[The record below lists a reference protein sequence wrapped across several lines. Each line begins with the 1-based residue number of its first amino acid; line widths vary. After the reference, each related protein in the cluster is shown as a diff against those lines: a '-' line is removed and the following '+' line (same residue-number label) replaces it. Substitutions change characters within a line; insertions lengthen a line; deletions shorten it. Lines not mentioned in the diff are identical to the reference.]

1 MSMDSKPIPIVPPCL
16 GCHSTLDKYR
26 NKPAPDCAYAYR
38 EEDGAC
44 VGCERENAE
53 VVSECA

>member
-44 VGCERENAE
+44 VGCERENE
-53 VVSECA
+53 VVE